1 MYQQTIQTLIQHLN
15 TTPSGLT
22 SEEAEIRL
30 NKYGLNELLEKK
42 KTPVW
47 LLFVMQFK
55 DFMILIL
62 ILAAV
67 LSGVMGDNT
76 DTIIILAIVLLN
88 AIVGFVQEYRA
99 EKTMEALKKMNI
111 TNTNVLRN
119 AQPLIISSTTLVP
132 GDVVIIEA
140 GNVVPADIRLLES
153 FNLSIDES
161 SLTGESFPVD
171 KKCVDIEE
179 DNVLLADRINMVFKG
194 TLVTNGR
201 AKGLV
206 TATGMNTELGKIAN
220 LLQEKE
226 AMTPL
231 QIRMTQFGKN
241 LSYIIVLICIILFV
255 TGVLRGEDPF
265 KVLLLSISLA
275 VAAIP
280 EALPALITIAL
291 SRGASRLAKKQALVL
306 KLPAVE
312 TLGSVNYIC
321 SDKTGT
327 LTRNKMSVVSI
338 KEIGNKGNKKEYDHF
353 LNLCIALNHDIK
365 FNEAGQPFGEST
377 ELALV
382 QHVLKEIKYEDYL
395 ELHENYKRVAELP
408 FDSDRKCMTT
418 VHFYKDE
425 YLIISKGANE
435 SIGAALADKNNQ
447 LILSQYSEEW
457 ATQGQRVLAY
467 AYRIVKV
474 LPEPFS
480 YTSVEKDLILSGIAG
495 LIDPPRE
502 EVKLAVAECKT
513 AGIRPVMITGDHP
526 ATARAIATEIG
537 ILTERDIVMTGS
549 ELHQATEEAF
559 DEQVEKISVY
569 ARVTPDQKLQIIR
582 ALQKKGH
589 FVAMTGDGINDAPSL
604 KAANIGVAMGISGT
618 DVSKEAADMVLL
630 DDNFATIIKAVKEGR
645 RIFDNIRK
653 FVKYI
658 MTCNG
663 AEIWTIFL
671 APVLGMPIPL
681 LPIHILWINL
691 VTDGLPAL
699 ALANEKA
706 EADVMQRNPHPR
718 DESLFADG
726 TGYHI
731 LWVGLLMAG
740 VTLGTQAWSL
750 YHGLQHWQTMVFTV
764 LSLSQLGHVL
774 AVRSD
779 RTFLYKQ
786 GIFSNPPLLISVLIT
801 FILQLG
807 VIYLPFM
814 NKIFKTQPL
823 TLEELGI
830 CIGVSVIVFH
840 AVELEKWIKK
850 VYKKEQ
856 QKRIILLK
864 TSFITFC
871 FTDLYFCCQTDEII
885 HFIHTYIML

>member
-480 YTSVEKDLILSGIAG
+480 YTSVEKDLILAGIAG

-549 ELHQATEEAF
+549 ELHQATEETF

-801 FILQLG
+801 FLLQLG

-830 CIGVSVIVFH
+830 CIGASVIVFH

-850 VYKKEQ
+850 VYKK
-856 QKRIILLK
+856 
-864 TSFITFC
+864 
-871 FTDLYFCCQTDEII
+871 
-885 HFIHTYIML
+885 